1 MGIMIQNTIE
11 SLSQF
16 VCTSSGIALAGVGV
30 ASQSGTGIISDST
43 LLPLSLFIGGI
54 AFTATLTWRASS
66 AKSNLTHQLA
76 EIERRLDSLERESGL
91 TTGMETKIDM
101 AEDAIKDFKR
111 RKRR

>member
-1 MGIMIQNTIE
+1 MISNTIE

-16 VCTSSGIALAGVGV
+16 ICTSSGIALAGVGV
-30 ASQSGTGIISDST
+30 ASQSGSGIISEST

-66 AKSNLTHQLA
+66 AKANLAHQL
-76 EIERRLDSLERESGL
+76 ERIERRLDSLEQESGISS
-91 TTGMETKIDM
+91 GMETKIDM
-101 AEDAIKDFKR
+101 AQSAIKDYNR

>member
-1 MGIMIQNTIE
+1 MIHNTIE
-11 SLSQF
+11 SVSQF

-30 ASQSGTGIISDST
+30 ASQSGSSIISDST

-66 AKSNLTHQLA
+66 AKANLAHQLS
-76 EIERRLDSLERESGL
+76 EIERRLDSLERQSGFSA
-91 TTGMETKIDM
+91 GIETKIDM
-101 AEDAIKDFKR
+101 AEDAINNFKK

>member
-1 MGIMIQNTIE
+1 MIHNTIE
-11 SLSQF
+11 SVSQF

-66 AKSNLTHQLA
+66 AKANLAHQLA
-76 EIERRLDSLERESGL
+76 EIERRLDSLERESGFSA
-91 TTGMETKIDM
+91 GMETKIDM
-101 AEDAIKDFKR
+101 AESAIKDFKR
-111 RKRR
+111 MKRR

>member
-1 MGIMIQNTIE
+1 MISNTIE

-16 VCTSSGIALAGVGV
+16 ICTSSGIALAGVGV
-30 ASQSGTGIISDST
+30 ASQTSGGIINDST
-43 LLPLSLFIGGI
+43 LLPMSLFIGGI

-66 AKSNLTHQLA
+66 AKSNLAHKLA
-76 EIERRLDSLERESGL
+76 EIERRLDSLEQDSGISA
-91 TTGMETKIDM
+91 GMETKIGM